1 MPKNQY
7 EIQTEFFKALAHPTR
22 LQILELLRPG
32 EKCVC
37 EIFPALSL
45 EQSVVSRHLSI
56 LKREGLVHSRKE
68 GLKVIYALSD
78 TRIYEVID
86 LLSEVIRQIW
96 HEKAE
101 LVR

>member
-1 MPKNQY
+1 
-7 EIQTEFFKALAHPTR
+7 
-22 LQILELLRPG
+22 
-32 EKCVC
+32 
-37 EIFPALSL
+37 
-45 EQSVVSRHLSI
+45 
-56 LKREGLVHSRKE
+56 LVHSRKE

-78 TRIYEVID
+78 TRTYEVID